1 MHLLNTTAGEISDGA
16 EAVDLKQSPGDLVI
30 LSAADSDLACL
41 SRAAAAR
48 PAGSPSLRL
57 ANLLRLK
64 HPLSVDLY
72 VEQVIE
78 RARFV
83 CIRLIG
89 GRSYWPYGL
98 EEIHRACRARG
109 IPLAVLLEEKED
121 PDGSALSTV
130 DGETRERIGLY
141 LYHGGLENAAQLL
154 TYGAALAGL
163 GPATWREPAPL
174 LEAGLYWPND
184 RSPTL
189 GDLRAR
195 WRPDAPVAAVLFYRA
210 LVASGGTQAVDAMVE
225 ALVARGV
232 NPLPVHL
239 QSLKNPFAVTLL
251 GRLFAEAKP
260 DVILNATGFATSAP
274 GSRDGGGPLALADAP
289 VLQLVFAATSREAW
303 AQSSRGLSARDLA
316 MNVALPEIDGRL
328 FAGAVAFKE
337 EARFD
342 PVTECPLVGHEPDPD
357 SVAFAADLTARWATL
372 RRTSAGERKVALIL
386 ANYPN
391 RDGRLGN
398 GVGLDT
404 PASTAGMLRA
414 MEDAGYH
421 VGAAPVTGP
430 ALMDVL
436 RSGTTNARRRD
447 AGEVLPLA
455 EYRAFLASL
464 APAVGDQ
471 VTARWGAPETDPFF
485 DTEAGG
491 FRLPIHLFG
500 HVAVGVQ
507 PARGYNIDPKSS
519 YHDPALPPP
528 HGYLAFYG
536 WLRRSF
542 GVHAM
547 VHTGKHGNLE
557 WLPGK
562 ALALSDECFPKAIAG
577 PVPQLYPFIVND
589 PGEGT
594 QAKRRIGAAIIDHL
608 TPPLTRAESYGPL
621 KALEALVDEYYLAA
635 GLDPRR
641 RDVLRDDILE
651 LARSVG
657 LDADCGMKTDD
668 AEGSL
673 AALDNYL
680 CDLKELQIRDG
691 LHVFGVSPEGR
702 LRTDLLVALLRVP
715 RRAGD
720 GGDASLL
727 RALAKD
733 LSLDFDPL
741 DCAMGDPWTGPKPDV
756 LARLDDQTWRSVGD
770 TVERLE
776 LLSQAL
782 VSGLSRFEGAAT
794 TPVLQTLDILKAD
807 VDACGDAEMAAL
819 LRGLD
824 GRFVPPG
831 PSGAPTRGRPEVLP
845 TGRNFYSVDTRAV
858 PTPSAWYLGW
868 KSAQLLVEEH
878 LQREGDYPK
887 AMALTAWG
895 TANMR
900 TGGDDIAQALALMG
914 TRPTWEASTGRVTG
928 FEILPATVLGRP
940 RVDVTVRISGFFRDA
955 FAEQIDLIASAAS
968 AVMRLDEPA
977 DVNPAAARFRAEDGD
992 ETRVFGARPGA
1003 YGAGLQAVIDERL
1016 WDRTEDLAEAFLV
1029 WGAYGYG
1036 GGREGEAARG
1046 SLERRLSQVDAV
1058 VQNQD
1063 NREHDLLD
1071 SDDYYQFEGGLF
1083 AAVKTLKGSAPAIYH
1098 NDHSRPETPKIRSLD
1113 EEIAR
1118 VVRARLVNPKWIAGV
1133 MRHGY
1138 KGAFEIAASVD
1149 YLFAFAATTGLV
1161 KDHHFD
1167 LVFDAFLGD
1176 ETVRDFLRDANPDAL
1191 RETAARLAEAI
1202 ERTLWRPKSNSA
1214 GALLAELANEV
1225 SR

>member
-1 MHLLNTTAGEISDGA
+1 MHLLNTTAGEISDG
-16 EAVDLKQSPGDLVI
+16 EDAVDLKQSPGDLVV

-41 SRAAAAR
+41 SRAAATR

-98 EEIHRACRARG
+98 EEIHRVCKARG
-109 IPLAVLLEEKED
+109 VPLAVLLEEKKD
-121 PDGSALSTV
+121 PDGIALSTV
-130 DGETRERIGLY
+130 DAETRERIGLY
-141 LYHGGLENAAQLL
+141 LHHGGVENAGQLL
-154 TYGAALAGL
+154 AYGAALAGL
-163 GPATWREPAPL
+163 GPANWREPAPL

-189 GDLRAR
+189 DELRGR
-195 WRPDAPVAAVLFYRA
+195 WTPGAPVAALLFYRA
-210 LVASGGTQAVDAMVE
+210 LVASGGTQAVDAMIE
-225 ALVARGV
+225 ALVARGI

-239 QSLKNPFAVTLL
+239 HSLKTPFAVALL
-251 GRLFAEAKP
+251 GNLLSETKP
-260 DVILNATGFATSAP
+260 DAILNTTGFATSAP
-274 GSRDGGGPLALADAP
+274 GSRDGGGPLASADAP
-289 VLQLVFAATSREAW
+289 VLQLVFAATTREAW
-303 AQSSRGLSARDLA
+303 VQSSRGLSARDLA

-342 PVTECPLVGHEPDPD
+342 PGTECPLVGHAPDPENI
-357 SVAFAADLTARWATL
+357 AFAADLAAHWARL
-372 RRTSAGERKVALIL
+372 RRAAPKERKVALIL

-404 PASTAGMLRA
+404 PASTAAMLKA
-414 MEDAGYH
+414 MGAAGYD
-421 VGAAPVTGP
+421 VGDAPVTGK
-430 ALMDVL
+430 ALIDIL
-436 RSGTTNARRRD
+436 RGGTTNARQRD
-447 AGEVLPLA
+447 EGEILPLA
-455 EYRAFLASL
+455 DYRAFLAGL
-464 APAVGDQ
+464 APAIAEEVS
-471 VTARWGAPETDPFF
+471 VRWGAPEADPFF
-485 DTEAGG
+485 DRKANG
-491 FRLPIHLFG
+491 FRLPIHRFG

-507 PARGYNIDPKSS
+507 PARGYNIDPKAS

-536 WLRRSF
+536 WLRASF
-542 GVHAM
+542 GTHA
-547 VHTGKHGNLE
+547 VIHAGKHGNLE

-562 ALALSDECFPKAIAG
+562 ALALSPACFPRAIAG
-577 PVPQLYPFIVND
+577 PLPQLYPFIVND

-641 RDVLRDDILE
+641 RDVLRDDILA

-657 LDADCGMKTDD
+657 LDADCGMTRDD
-668 AEGSL
+668 AEGSF

-691 LHVFGVSPEGR
+691 LHVFGASPEGR
-702 LRTDLLVALLRVP
+702 PRTDLLVALLRVP
-715 RRAGD
+715 RRAGI

-733 LSLDFDPL
+733 LGLGFDPL
-741 DCAMGDPWTGPKPDV
+741 DCAMGDPWTGAKPEI
-756 LARLDDQTWRSVGD
+756 LASLDDQPWRSNGD

-776 LLSQAL
+776 LLAQAL
-782 VSGLSRFEGAAT
+782 VSGLSRFEGSAT
-794 TPVLQTLDILKAD
+794 GPVLQTLDVLKAD
-807 VDACGDAEMAAL
+807 VDACGEAEMGAL

-858 PTPSAWYLGW
+858 PTPSAWHLGW

-914 TRPTWEASTGRVTG
+914 TRPTWEVSTGRVTG

-968 AVMRLDEPA
+968 AVMRLEEPPE
-977 DVNPAAARFRAEDGD
+977 VNPAAARFRAEGD
-992 ETRVFGARPGA
+992 ELRVFGARPGA
-1003 YGAGLQAVIDERL
+1003 YGAGLQTMIDEKL
-1016 WDRTEDLAEAFLV
+1016 WSRADDLAEAYLL

-1046 SLERRLSQVDAV
+1046 SLERRLTQVDAV

-1071 SDDYYQFEGGLF
+1071 SDDYYQFEGGMF
-1083 AAVKTLKGSAPAIYH
+1083 AAVKKLKGVAPSIYH

-1118 VVRARLVNPKWIAGV
+1118 VVRGRLVNPKWIEGV

-1167 LVFDAFLGD
+1167 LVFDAFFGD
-1176 ETVRDFLRDANPDAL
+1176 ETVRDFLKRENPDAL
-1191 RETAARLAEAI
+1191 RETAARLAEAV
-1202 ERTLWRPKSNSA
+1202 ERNLWRPKSNSA
-1214 GALLAELANEV
+1214 GALLAELANEEV
-1225 SR
+1225 K